1 MDPINRVK
9 ITDYLPTK
17 PQVVRAV
24 GYLGEGACEIAALA
38 ATYIATIQV
47 AQRAQCMTGFSVN
60 EIPFHAEIVNFD
72 THPCIPALFTTAAI
86 GLHNLGSKINRCMG
100 NYAQT
105 LANAPSP
112 IKVEDKKKV
121 VFIQEVTSSDD
132 EMIHSISRTLT
143 PVPETQDLDD
153 KVKKEEGLVGLNEE
167 THLFSDHSVSDTE
180 DSNTGNN
187 DRPLQAPSSFS
198 EIA

>member
-1 MDPINRVK
+1 MRAVNRGT
-9 ITDYLPTK
+9 IADYLPTK

-47 AQRAQCMTGFSVN
+47 ARRFECATGFGVN

-100 NYAQT
+100 NYAET
-105 LANAPSP
+105 LAKGLTP
-112 IKVEDKKKV
+112 IEEKKQAVIIK
-121 VFIQEVTSSDD
+121 EMTSSDD
-132 EMIHSISRTLT
+132 EMINPSKDVVSKVLT
-143 PVPETQDLDD
+143 PASETQGSDNE
-153 KVKKEEGLVGLNEE
+153 VEQEEQPPVE
-167 THLFSDHSVSDTE
+167 TLFSDDSVSETGDFAARTNDLALEESSPLNETE
-180 DSNTGNN
+180 
-187 DRPLQAPSSFS
+187 
-198 EIA
+198 